1 MAFAK
6 ELDVLAAVRAER
18 VGHVLHQTEHRDIH
32 HVRHVDGLSD
42 DHADQILRRRH
53 DDNAVKTKVLH
64 ICDGKLL
71 DPNGVIIIKKGE
83 AAKV

>member
-1 MAFAK
+1 MLSFFQF
-6 ELDVLAAVRAER
+6 AAVKW
-18 VGHVLHQTEHRDIH
+18 TD
-32 HVRHVDGLSD
+32 
-42 DHADQILRRRH
+42 H
-53 DDNAVKTKVLH
+53 DDDAVKTKVLH